1 MATHAHHHVHPHT
14 PDMLSVEE
22 ALERV
27 LALVAE
33 LPAADAALLDADG
46 LTLAD
51 DVAAPFAIPSLDN
64 SAMDGYAV
72 RAADVAGATE
82 GQPVALR
89 VVGQVQAG
97 ALPAAA
103 VSEGEAVRIMT
114 GAPIPPGADAI
125 VPWELTDE
133 AETRA
138 LRTSVAVRHAAS
150 VGDHVRPAGE
160 DTPAGAVVLRK
171 GRVLDPP
178 SLGLLASFGLARV
191 HAVRRPR
198 VGVLATGDELLA
210 PGEPHEPGKLYDS
223 NSYGVASAVRR
234 WGAEPVFLGIA
245 PDEPGALR
253 KKLREGLETDLLIT
267 SAGVSGGAF
276 DLVKDALSE
285 MGEIDF
291 WSVRMRPSRPL
302 AFGALRRSDG
312 AAVPHIGL
320 PGNPAS
326 ALVALVKFARPALGR
341 MMGRAPEGLRRIEAV
356 MDERIVNFDGRRV
369 YARVAL
375 EWRDGEHHARLTG
388 AQGSNLLTSV
398 AAADGLAICHE
409 DAPAVEVGERTTV
422 EMLDW

>member
-1 MATHAHHHVHPHT
+1 MATHAHHVHPHT

-22 ALERV
+22 AMERV

-46 LTLAD
+46 LTLTG

-72 RAADVAGATE
+72 RAEDVAGATAK
-82 GQPVALR
+82 QPVALR

-133 AETRA
+133 AETRT
-138 LRTSVAVRHAAS
+138 LRASVEVRHAAAP
-150 VGDHVRPAGE
+150 GDHVRPAGE

-191 HAVRRPR
+191 RTIRRPR

-234 WGAEPVFLGIA
+234 WGAEPLFLGIA
-245 PDEPGALR
+245 PDEPQALR
-253 KKLREGLETDLLIT
+253 QKLREGLETDLLIT

-302 AFGALRRSDG
+302 AFGALTRPDG
-312 AAVPHIGL
+312 GVVPHIGL

-326 ALVALVKFARPALGR
+326 ALVALVKFARPALAK
-341 MMGRAPEGLRRIEAV
+341 MMGRAPGGPRCIEAV

-369 YARVAL
+369 YARVEV

-409 DAPAVEVGERTTV
+409 DASAVEAGERTTV
-422 EMLDW
+422 ELLDW